1 MKARIIETQPVRL
14 PLDFNGKT
22 YYTSLSVGVAAEIA
36 DKYEGGVSA
45 ALKNID
51 KFSVAGDV
59 IAALINNAIK
69 INNYENGE
77 NERFV
82 TGEYVCAVTTPTE
95 LTTLT
100 QQAMKIVIGSMPKTD
115 LVGTEV
121 TGEDEDI
128 DDSDIPVVEEKN

>member
-36 DKYEGGVSA
+36 EKYEGGISH
-45 ALKNID
+45 ALENINR
-51 KFSVAGDV
+51 FSVAADV

-69 INNYENGE
+69 ISNFENEE
-77 NERFV
+77 NERLV
-82 TGEYVCAVTTPTE
+82 TGEYISAVTHPDCFA
-95 LTTLT
+95 TLVN
-100 QQAMKIVIGSMPKTD
+100 QVMKIVIGSMPKTD

-128 DDSDIPVVEEKN
+128 DDSDIPAIEEKN

>member
-14 PLDFNGKT
+14 PLNFNGKT
-22 YYTSLSVGVAAEIA
+22 YYTSLSVGVAAELA
-36 DKYEGGVSA
+36 EKYEGGISA
-45 ALKNID
+45 ALENID
-51 KFSVAGDV
+51 KINVVGDV

-69 INNYENGE
+69 INNYENNE

-82 TGEYVCAVTTPTE
+82 SGEYVCAVVTPDE
-95 LTTLT
+95 LTEFT
-100 QQAMKIVIGSMPKTD
+100 QQIMKIVVGSMPKTD
-115 LVGTEV
+115 LIGTEV

>member
-22 YYTSLSVGVAAEIA
+22 YYTSLSVGVAAELA
-36 DKYEGGVSA
+36 EKYEGGISA
-45 ALKNID
+45 ALENID
-51 KFSVAGDV
+51 KINVVGDV

-69 INNYENGE
+69 INNYENDK

-82 TGEYVCAVTTPTE
+82 SGEYVCAVVTPDELTE
-95 LTTLT
+95 LT
-100 QQAMKIVIGSMPKTD
+100 QQIMKIVVGSMPKTD
-115 LVGTEV
+115 LIGTEV

>member
-22 YYTSLSVGVAAEIA
+22 YYTSLSVGVAAELA
-36 DKYEGGVSA
+36 EKYEGGISA
-45 ALKNID
+45 ALENID
-51 KFSVAGDV
+51 KINVVGDV

-69 INNYENGE
+69 INNYENDE

-82 TGEYVCAVTTPTE
+82 SGEYVCAVVTPDELTE
-95 LTTLT
+95 LT
-100 QQAMKIVIGSMPKTD
+100 QQIMKIVVGSMPKTD
-115 LVGTEV
+115 LIGTEV

>member
-36 DKYEGGVSA
+36 EKYEGGISQ
-45 ALKNID
+45 ALKNIN
-51 KFSVAGDV
+51 KFAVAADV
-59 IAALINNAIK
+59 IAALVNNAIK
-69 INNYENGE
+69 ISNYENGE
-77 NERFV
+77 SERLV
-82 TGEYVCAVTTPTE
+82 TGEYVVAVTHPDCFA
-95 LTTLT
+95 TLVK
-100 QQAMKIVIGSMPKTD
+100 QVMSIVVGSMPKTD
-115 LVGTEV
+115 LIGTEV

>member
-22 YYTSLSVGVAAEIA
+22 YYTSLSVGVAAELA
-36 DKYEGGVSA
+36 EKYEGGISA
-45 ALKNID
+45 ALENID
-51 KFSVAGDV
+51 KFGVAGDV

-69 INNYENGE
+69 INNYENDE

-82 TGEYVCAVTTPTE
+82 SGEYVCAVVTPDELTE
-95 LTTLT
+95 LT
-100 QQAMKIVIGSMPKTD
+100 QQIMKIVVGSMPKTD
-115 LVGTEV
+115 LIGTEV